1 MTMKAL
7 ANGDAKLIQNAE
19 VMLVQRFDV
28 QRAQGTDAHSN
39 QNAEDPALALA
50 KRLPRSRR
58 TFQSLHIHTESPII
72 VNEQG
77 TYPAPASEETKPS
90 ESCWNHTV
98 IWSTGDHYVS
108 NRALSSL

>member
-1 MTMKAL
+1 MKAL

-19 VMLVQRFDV
+19 VEFNQCVDV
-28 QRAQGTDAHSN
+28 QIAQGN
-39 QNAEDPALALA
+39 QNAEDPELALA

-77 TYPAPASEETKPS
+77 TFPAPANEETKPN

-98 IWSTGDHYVS
+98 IWSTGEHYVPI
-108 NRALSSL
+108 RALD